1 MPWSVEMECLQAF
14 FMIFYDSL
22 YGLTR
27 HLTSHTRLQSPL
39 IYIQTENN
47 QNMCILNG
55 FECSPISRKFILFQ
69 FQVSIRRAEI
79 LEFLVNS

>member
-27 HLTSHTRLQSPL
+27 HLTSHTRLQSLL

-55 FECSPISRKFILFQ
+55 FECSPISLSNLYYFSFKFRFDVQ
-69 FQVSIRRAEI
+69 KF
-79 LEFLVNS
+79 